1 MSDKLIL
8 DASKIKRIKTYIKG
22 LDENMQGGI
31 PEGHVTLLHGAPGTM
46 KSSLA
51 FSIMYNEA
59 IINKKISL
67 YVSLEQSYASLI
79 KNMVNMGF
87 NLDAVNIIYV
97 NDLAKFNLI
106 MKNVKPNEGN
116 IIMADISCIRKQVKD
131 VKTDENRSWLNVVKN
146 IILKAT
152 NMVKVD
158 IVTFDSL
165 AALYTVSTFNNPRM
179 ELFYFFEFLRDLEVS
194 SYLISEEY
202 KTNGKDMYENEAFL
216 ADGIIQ
222 LRLTP
227 FRRNIVRE
235 IKIDKMRATKCNNDV
250 FSFEYKNGAFYALYG
265 GQNPLL

>member
-1 MSDKLIL
+1 MPNELIL

-31 PEGHVTLLHGAPGTM
+31 PEGHVTLIHGAPGTM

-59 IINKKISL
+59 IINKRTSL
-67 YVSLEQSYASLI
+67 YVSLEQSYASLV

-87 NLDAVNIIYV
+87 NMNTVNFVYID
-97 NDLAKFNLI
+97 DLAKFNLI
-106 MKNVKPNEGN
+106 LKKVKPGEGN
-116 IIMADISCIRKQVKD
+116 IIVADLGCIRKQVKD

-146 IILKAT
+146 IILKST
-152 NMVKVD
+152 NTVNVD

-179 ELFYFFEFLRDLEVS
+179 ELFYFFEFLRDLNLT

-202 KTNGKDMYENEAFL
+202 RSDGKDMYENEAFL

-250 FSFEYKNGAFYALYG
+250 FSFEYKNGSFYALYG